1 MTSDN
6 NSTTAHSEDSNAT
19 EGQTWRLPLN
29 DEMVFDWAYES
40 QTPQIQ
46 KLYAKSKH
54 AQWDASERIDWQ
66 QNLDPENPF
75 GYDDRLMPFS
85 GTAAW
90 AKATSK
96 VQAQVRHQY
105 QAYMVNQ
112 FLHGE
117 QAAMMAAARLVQILP
132 DAMGKQMAA
141 QQVAD
146 EARHIEIFERLI
158 REKIQLRYPPN
169 PGLKALIEE
178 GLRDSRWDFV
188 VLTTQVLIEGMALI
202 SLQQL
207 RDFSKHLLISSI
219 GNYVMADEA
228 RHVAYGQNLLKDHLS
243 QLSTYEKNERKD
255 FLYEGIELLQMG
267 SLIPSVGNFSD
278 FLDCNLQKKLFNKKI
293 QSKFEEIFR
302 NMEFNNKTH

>member
-1 MTSDN
+1 MN
-6 NSTTAHSEDSNAT
+6 KQAAHNAEHCEHSTASHEK
-19 EGQTWRLPLN
+19 TWHLPLN
-29 DEMVFDWAYES
+29 DELVFDWGYEAQDPKIKS
-40 QTPQIQ
+40 
-46 KLYAKSKH
+46 LYDKSKS
-54 AQWDASERIDWQ
+54 AQWNASERIDWQ

-85 GTAAW
+85 GTTAW
-90 AKATSK
+90 AKATPK
-96 VQAQVRHQY
+96 EKAEICHQY

-132 DAMGKQMAA
+132 DAAGKQMAA

-158 REKIQLRYPPN
+158 SEKIQLRYAPDS
-169 PGLKALIEE
+169 GLKALIEE

-188 VLTTQVLIEGMALI
+188 VLTTQVLIEGMALV

-207 RDFSKHLLISSI
+207 RDFSKHPLISTI

-228 RHVAYGQNLLKDHLS
+228 RHVAYGQQLLNAYTA
-243 QLSTYEKNERKD
+243 QLSSFEKKERRD
-255 FLYEGIELLQMG
+255 FLLEGIERLVDG
-267 SLIPSVGNFSD
+267 IDFPLITKRESSSMNDGANKF
-278 FLDCNLQKKLFNKKI
+278 KKI
-293 QSKFEEIFR
+293 MRARIIKFI
-302 NMEFNNKTH
+302 

>member
-1 MTSDN
+1 MTSN
-6 NSTTAHSEDSNAT
+6 RGSTTAYNKNSNVAED
-19 EGQTWRLPLN
+19 QTWRLPLN

-40 QTPQIQ
+40 QAPQIQ

-90 AKATSK
+90 AKATPK
-96 VQAQVRHQY
+96 EQAQVRHQY

-158 REKIQLRYPPN
+158 REKIKVRYPPD

-188 VLTTQVLIEGMALI
+188 VLTTQVLIEGMALV

-207 RDFSKHLLISSI
+207 RDFSKHPLISSI

-228 RHVAYGQNLLKDHLS
+228 RHVAYGQHLLKDYLS
-243 QLSTYEKNERKD
+243 QLSTYEKKERQD
-255 FLYEGIELLQMG
+255 FLREGVALLQLGPLM
-267 SLIPSVGNFSD
+267 PSIGNFS
-278 FLDCNLQKKLFNKKI
+278 DCNLQKLFKKKI
-293 QSKFEEIFR
+293 QSKFEEKFF
-302 NMEFNNKTH
+302 NMEFV